1 MKKLHLYLIA
11 PGATLIFLL
20 ISQGVNALLAILIGV
35 ALTGGLYL
43 LFNYLKKVNPEG
55 FKQIFPDDK

>member
-11 PGATLIFLL
+11 PGAILIFLL
-20 ISQGVNALLAILIGV
+20 ISQGINFLLAILIGLV
-35 ALTGGLYL
+35 LIGGLYL
-43 LFNYLKKVNPEG
+43 LFNYLKKINPEG